1 VTHFGTAIAYTVSN
15 MESKRKI
22 NNGRWFQKVLITLIF
37 GLFTAKAQAQGLL
50 PPVLTVSPS
59 GTNVQNGDTVTF
71 NVSAYCTLGLFTSV
85 QWQFNGGA
93 LPTNATTV
101 TTSGGIL
108 TSSISTSLTV
118 SRASAKSAG
127 TYTVEVSDAG
137 GLLGI
142 LVGNASASVP
152 LGVTTP
158 LAAVPSASKMSSNG
172 FNVQFSGP
180 TGSNLVIEASSD
192 MINWSPVYTNVL
204 TGGSISYTDAAAKS
218 VSRRYYRAKLK

>member
-1 VTHFGTAIAYTVSN
+1 

-59 GTNVQNGDTVTF
+59 STNVQNGDTVTF
-71 NVSAYCTLGLFTSV
+71 NVSAYCTIGVLTSV

-93 LPTNATTV
+93 LPTNASV
-101 TTSGGIL
+101 ATSGGVL
-108 TSSISTSLTV
+108 NLNSSIKTSLTV

-192 MINWSPVYTNVL
+192 MINWSPVYTNIL
-204 TGGSISYTDAAAKS
+204 TGGSLSYIDAAAKS